1 MVALTQ
7 HLPNHLKHL
16 QHSTLF
22 KALEVSVAQF
32 VANKIIDD
40 AFLGALVRTLAAEF
54 EKACD
59 RSPVNSKAVEIADSS
74 QIANYRFDRGYWEIV
89 VPQTSVLITDNKT
102 TTVLFRDSVNVSI
115 EGSGGGLR
123 KGKRK
128 SESIKRAHTR
138 QVAHDTRRREV
149 ESDEDEDSE
158 DEDGDWNP

>member
-1 MVALTQ
+1 MAGLAQ

-16 QHSTLF
+16 QHSALF
-22 KALEVSVAQF
+22 KALERSVAQF
-32 VANKIIDD
+32 AANKIVDD
-40 AFLGALVRTLAAEF
+40 AFLGALVRALATEF

-59 RSPVNSKAVEIADSS
+59 RQPVNSKALEIADSS

-89 VPQTSVLITDNKT
+89 VPKTSVLITDNKT
-102 TTVLFRDSVNVSI
+102 TTVLFRDSVNVAI

-138 QVAHDTRRREV
+138 QVAHDTRRKDK
-149 ESDEDEDSE
+149 ESDEDEGYDDE
-158 DEDGDWNP
+158 DEDWNP